1 MDCRRSEQLELMK
14 TGDRERTAMMIKTRK
29 SRELRKSLPLL
40 LLAAPGLLYFILN
53 SYIPMAGVFIAF
65 KNIDYAKG
73 LFHSD
78 WIGLDNFKFLFQ
90 TSDAWIMTRNT
101 LLYNMTF
108 IVLGTLCSIF
118 IAIMMSEL
126 LGKAYAKLFQSGLVL
141 PNLIS
146 MVVLSYLVFAFLNAD
161 SGFIN
166 HSILRPLGL
175 PEINWYSEPKYWPYL
190 LVIIQMWKT
199 AGYGSIVYIAFIA
212 GIDKSIYEAAKIDG
226 ASKLKQIWNITLP
239 LLKPTVIILTLMS
252 IGRIFNSDFGLFYQV
267 PMNAGALY
275 STTQTIDTY
284 VYRALM
290 QVNDIG
296 MSAAAGLYQSLV
308 GFVLVMLANAIV
320 KKVNAENALF

>member
-1 MDCRRSEQLELMK
+1 MTNKTMRSRGLK
-14 TGDRERTAMMIKTRK
+14 KN
-29 SRELRKSLPLL
+29 LPLL

-73 LFHSD
+73 IFRSD
-78 WIGLDNFKFLFQ
+78 WIGFDNFRFLFQ

-101 LLYNMTF
+101 LLYNVAF
-108 IVLGTLCSIF
+108 IVFGTIFSII
-118 IAIMMSEL
+118 IAIFMSEL
-126 LGKAYAKLFQSGLVL
+126 IGRAYSKLFQSGLVL

-226 ASKLKQIWNITLP
+226 AGKLKQIWTITLP
-239 LLKPTVIILTLMS
+239 LLKPTVVILTLMS

-308 GFVLVMLANAIV
+308 GFGLVMLANAIV
-320 KKVNAENALF
+320 KKIDADNALF

>member
-1 MDCRRSEQLELMK
+1 
-14 TGDRERTAMMIKTRK
+14 MMIKK
-29 SRELRKSLPLL
+29 SRGLKKTLPLL
-40 LLAAPGLLYFILN
+40 ILAAPGLLYFILN

-73 LFHSD
+73 IFRSD
-78 WIGLDNFKFLFQ
+78 WIGFDNFKFLFQ
-90 TSDAWIMTRNT
+90 TSDAWTMTRNT
-101 LLYNMTF
+101 LLYNVAF
-108 IVLGTLCSIF
+108 IVLGTILSIF

-126 LGKAYAKLFQSGLVL
+126 LSKAYSKLFQSGLVL

-175 PEINWYSEPKYWPYL
+175 SEINWYSEPKYWPFL
-190 LVIIQMWKT
+190 LVIIQMWKS

-212 GIDKSIYEAAKIDG
+212 GIDKSVYEAAKIDG
-226 ASKLKQIWNITLP
+226 AGKLKQIWTITLP
-239 LLKPTVIILTLMS
+239 LLKPTVVILTLMS

-320 KKVNAENALF
+320 KRINAENALF

>member
-1 MDCRRSEQLELMK
+1 MTTMTKKSNGLKK
-14 TGDRERTAMMIKTRK
+14 T
-29 SRELRKSLPLL
+29 LPLF
-40 LLAAPGLLYFILN
+40 LLAAPGLLYFLVN
-53 SYIPMAGVFIAF
+53 NYIPMIGVFIAF
-65 KNIDYAKG
+65 KDVDYAKG
-73 LFHSD
+73 IFQSD
-78 WIGLDNFKFLFQ
+78 WIGFDNFKFLFQ

-101 LLYNMTF
+101 LLYNAAF
-108 IVLGTLCSIF
+108 IVFGTILS
-118 IAIMMSEL
+118 IAIAVLMSEL
-126 LGKAYAKLFQSGLVL
+126 LNKAYSKLYQSGLVL

-166 HSILRPLGL
+166 HSILRPLGI

-190 LVIIQMWKT
+190 LVLIQLWKT
-199 AGYGSIVYIAFIA
+199 AGYGSIVYFAFIA

-226 ASKLKQIWNITLP
+226 AGKLRQIRMITLP
-239 LLKPTVIILTLMS
+239 LLKPTIVILGLMS
-252 IGRIFNSDFGLFYQV
+252 IGKIFNSDFGLFYQV

-296 MSAAAGLYQSLV
+296 MSAAAGLYQSIV
-308 GFVLVMLANAIV
+308 GFALVIVANAIV
-320 KKVNAENALF
+320 KKVNKDNALF

>member
-1 MDCRRSEQLELMK
+1 MTTMTKK
-14 TGDRERTAMMIKTRK
+14 TNGLKKT
-29 SRELRKSLPLL
+29 LPLF
-40 LLAAPGLLYFILN
+40 LLAAPGLLYFLVN
-53 SYIPMAGVFIAF
+53 NYIPMIGVFIAF
-65 KNIDYAKG
+65 KDVDYAKG
-73 LFHSD
+73 IFQSD
-78 WIGLDNFKFLFQ
+78 WIGFDNFKFLFQ

-101 LLYNMTF
+101 LLYNAAF
-108 IVLGTLCSIF
+108 IVLGTILS
-118 IAIMMSEL
+118 IAIAILMSEL
-126 LGKAYAKLFQSGLVL
+126 LNKIYSRLFQSGLVL

-166 HSILRPLGL
+166 HSILRPLGI

-190 LVIIQMWKT
+190 LVLIQMWKT
-199 AGYGSIVYIAFIA
+199 AGYGSIVYFAFIA

-226 ASKLKQIWNITLP
+226 AGKLKQIRMITLP
-239 LLKPTVIILTLMS
+239 LLKPTIVILGLMS
-252 IGRIFNSDFGLFYQV
+252 IGKIFNSDFGLFYQV

-308 GFVLVMLANAIV
+308 GFALVMLANAIV
-320 KKVNAENALF
+320 KKVNKDNALF

>member
-1 MDCRRSEQLELMK
+1 MTK
-14 TGDRERTAMMIKTRK
+14 MMK
-29 SRELRKSLPLL
+29 SRGLKKNLPLL

-73 LFHSD
+73 IFRSD
-78 WIGLDNFKFLFQ
+78 WIGFDNFRFLFQ

-101 LLYNMTF
+101 LLYNVAF
-108 IVLGTLCSIF
+108 IVFGTIFSIV
-118 IAIMMSEL
+118 IAIFMSEL
-126 LGKAYAKLFQSGLVL
+126 LGKAYSKLFQSGLVL

-226 ASKLKQIWNITLP
+226 AGKLKQIWTITLP
-239 LLKPTVIILTLMS
+239 LLKPTVVILTLMS

-308 GFVLVMLANAIV
+308 GFGLVMLANAIV
-320 KKVNAENALF
+320 KKIDADNALF

>member
-1 MDCRRSEQLELMK
+1 MTTMTKRSNGLKK
-14 TGDRERTAMMIKTRK
+14 T
-29 SRELRKSLPLL
+29 LPLFM
-40 LLAAPGLLYFILN
+40 LALPGLLYFLVN
-53 SYIPMAGVFIAF
+53 NYIPMIGVFIAF
-65 KNIDYAKG
+65 KDVDYAKG
-73 LFHSD
+73 IFKSD
-78 WIGLDNFKFLFQ
+78 WVGFDNFKFLFQ

-101 LLYNMTF
+101 LLYNVAF
-108 IVLGTLCSIF
+108 IVLGTILSIV
-118 IAIMMSEL
+118 IAIFMSEL
-126 LGKAYAKLFQSGLVL
+126 LNKVYSKLYQSGLVL

-166 HSILRPLGL
+166 HSILRPLGI

-190 LVIIQMWKT
+190 LVLIQLWKT
-199 AGYGSIVYIAFIA
+199 AGYGSIVYFAFIA

-226 ASKLKQIWNITLP
+226 AGKLKQIRMITLP
-239 LLKPTVIILTLMS
+239 LLKPTIVILGLMS
-252 IGRIFNSDFGLFYQV
+252 IGKIFNSDFGLFYQV

-308 GFVLVMLANAIV
+308 GFALVMLANAIV
-320 KKVNAENALF
+320 KKVNKDNALF